1 MKLRTIS
8 IFSIVALGSG
18 LTVLGCGGGGSGG
31 GGVVGAASTTTP
43 GTTTPTASTASI
55 TTLRLAGGPIVSGDA
70 SIAVRVAEP
79 SGAPQDVAL
88 AYSTD
93 AGQTWSVPTL
103 SPGPLLAV
111 ATGPAPGA
119 EHLVT
124 WKTGTDIPR
133 TASVLLRAT
142 IVGATPVTAGPFVI
156 DNVAASSVV
165 LNRKPYLQAVA
176 GTTALIVWRTETD
189 TDSVVEYGETAGL
202 GLTAGDPTA
211 RTKLHEV
218 TLTGL
223 TPGAKYTYR
232 VVSGGLRVTD
242 RQTFG
247 AAPAPSQGDFR
258 FLAFGDSGTGS
269 AEQMKVAAL
278 LSAEQADLAIH
289 TGDIIYPFGALGNP
303 IGEYN
308 DKFFKPYEGFLSRM
322 PIYPVIGNHDLIAL
336 LGGPYKDSFYLPDNG
351 NSLAK
356 ELYFS
361 FEWGDAKFIALETT
375 GLFLVPL
382 GDHMRWLQQ
391 EIQTN
396 TRKWLIVYMHVPLFS
411 CGNHGDNAILQQ
423 VVGPL
428 FENGKVDL
436 VITGHDHNYER
447 TKPIKKFNQDPAYPG
462 LVHILTGGGGAGTYG
477 INPNSRTQVAVRTHH
492 YMRFHAHGD
501 DLDGEAVD
509 LNGAVI
515 DTFTIKNQ

>member
-55 TTLRLAGGPIVSGDA
+55 TTLRLAGGPIVSGDT

-189 TDSVVEYGETAGL
+189 TDSVVEFGETAGPPARSTP
-202 GLTAGDPTA
+202 TASSAAACGSPTA
-211 RTKLHEV
+211 RPSAPRRRPARATSASWPSA
-218 TLTGL
+218 T
-223 TPGAKYTYR
+223 
-232 VVSGGLRVTD
+232 
-242 RQTFG
+242 
-247 AAPAPSQGDFR
+247 AARGAPSR
-258 FLAFGDSGTGS
+258 
-269 AEQMKVAAL
+269 
-278 LSAEQADLAIH
+278 
-289 TGDIIYPFGALGNP
+289 
-303 IGEYN
+303 
-308 DKFFKPYEGFLSRM
+308 
-322 PIYPVIGNHDLIAL
+322 
-336 LGGPYKDSFYLPDNG
+336 
-351 NSLAK
+351 
-356 ELYFS
+356 
-361 FEWGDAKFIALETT
+361 
-375 GLFLVPL
+375 
-382 GDHMRWLQQ
+382 
-391 EIQTN
+391 
-396 TRKWLIVYMHVPLFS
+396 
-411 CGNHGDNAILQQ
+411 
-423 VVGPL
+423 
-428 FENGKVDL
+428 
-436 VITGHDHNYER
+436 
-447 TKPIKKFNQDPAYPG
+447 
-462 LVHILTGGGGAGTYG
+462 
-477 INPNSRTQVAVRTHH
+477 
-492 YMRFHAHGD
+492 
-501 DLDGEAVD
+501 
-509 LNGAVI
+509 
-515 DTFTIKNQ
+515 

>member
-1 MKLRTIS
+1 MNLRTIS
-8 IFSIVALGSG
+8 ILSTITLASG
-18 LTVLGCGGGGSGG
+18 LAVAGCGGGSSGG
-31 GGVVGAASTTTP
+31 GGAVGAGSTTTP
-43 GTTTPTASTASI
+43 GSTTPPTSTASI
-55 TTLRLAGGPIVSGDA
+55 TSLRLAGGAIVTGDA

-93 AGQTWSVPTL
+93 NGQTWAVPTL

-111 ATGPAPGA
+111 ASGPAPGA

-133 TASVLLRAT
+133 VASVLLRAT
-142 IVGATPVTAGPFVI
+142 IVGAAPVVAGPFVI
-156 DNVAASSVV
+156 DNVAASSLV
-165 LNRKPYLQAVA
+165 LSRKPYIQAVA
-176 GTTALIVWRTETD
+176 GTTAMVIWRTD
-189 TDSVVEYGETAGL
+189 TDTDTVLEYGETAAL
-202 GLTAGDPTA
+202 GLTAGDPAA

-232 VVSGGLRVTD
+232 VVSSGLRVTD

-247 AAPAPSQGDFR
+247 AAPPSSQGDFR

-278 LSAEQADLAIH
+278 LSAEQADVAIH
-289 TGDIIYPFGALGNP
+289 MGDIIYPFGALGNP
-303 IGEYN
+303 IGEYD

-336 LGGPYKDSFYLPDNG
+336 LGGPYKDTFYLPDNG
-351 NSLAK
+351 NALAK

-382 GDHMRWLQQ
+382 GEHMRWLQR
-391 EIQTN
+391 EISSN
-396 TRKWLIVYMHVPLFS
+396 TRKWLIVYMHVPLYS
-411 CGNHGDNAILQQ
+411 CGNHGDSSILQN
-423 VVGPL
+423 VLGPM
-428 FENGKVDL
+428 FENGRVDL
-436 VITGHDHNYER
+436 VLTGHDHDYER
-447 TKPIKKFNQDPAYPG
+447 TKPIKQFNRDPAYPG
-462 LVHILTGGGGAGTYG
+462 LVHVLTGGGGAGTYG
-477 INPNSRTQVAVRTHH
+477 INPNSRTAVAVRTNH

-501 DLDGEAVD
+501 DLDGEAID

-515 DTFTIKNQ
+515 DSFTIKNQ